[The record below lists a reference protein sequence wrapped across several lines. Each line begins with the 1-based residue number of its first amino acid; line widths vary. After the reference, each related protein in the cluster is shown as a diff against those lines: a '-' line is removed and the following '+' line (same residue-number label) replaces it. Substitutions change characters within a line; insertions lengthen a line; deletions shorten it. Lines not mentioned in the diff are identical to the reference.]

1 MDQLKLKLQEYFQ
14 RYRQLDQRVK
24 PGKEEVGDMENDILS
39 QFGLP
44 ASKRFVQILHDFVNH
59 AQVNDH
65 LLEYVSK
72 KLRSAARTYLLS
84 PVMSDV
90 DLLNHARD
98 QKRSAYDLL
107 PELGYPTH
115 EYAIFMVAELL
126 YRRNMASIDVLDE
139 LRKVQQ
145 HDSWN
150 ELLLLSKISNHNTN
164 ELYIKMKK
172 YGLRFLDDFIQFSH
186 RQDAS
191 KAPAKRA
198 TPAEEGYKPNYST
211 ISKMQV
217 EDIVFD
223 EHGVPCLYGKI
234 RSGNRYTRLSIGM
247 EFSELNQVL
256 MSSGEM
262 GIEIS
267 NFIKKKL
274 NAPGAEKALVIDIRT
289 EFGKML
295 KLENCFLEV
304 YKPQHREG
312 QDWIEDKEN
321 FYFVEKILTK
331 KEFDKRSKEVE
342 TKEKIQEC
350 LEIIGGSYVAYQR
363 LRRLGITD
371 EEAKLRAGLQDELLF
386 KLSTYLHKL
395 KD

>member
-126 YRRNMASIDVLDE
+126 YRRNMASTDVD
-139 LRKVQQ
+139 RK
-145 HDSWN
+145 S
-150 ELLLLSKISNHNTN
+150 
-164 ELYIKMKK
+164 
-172 YGLRFLDDFIQFSH
+172 
-186 RQDAS
+186 
-191 KAPAKRA
+191 
-198 TPAEEGYKPNYST
+198 
-211 ISKMQV
+211 
-217 EDIVFD
+217 
-223 EHGVPCLYGKI
+223 
-234 RSGNRYTRLSIGM
+234 TRL
-247 EFSELNQVL
+247 N
-256 MSSGEM
+256 SS
-262 GIEIS
+262 
-267 NFIKKKL
+267 
-274 NAPGAEKALVIDIRT
+274 
-289 EFGKML
+289 
-295 KLENCFLEV
+295 
-304 YKPQHREG
+304 H
-312 QDWIEDKEN
+312 
-321 FYFVEKILTK
+321 
-331 KEFDKRSKEVE
+331 
-342 TKEKIQEC
+342 
-350 LEIIGGSYVAYQR
+350 
-363 LRRLGITD
+363 
-371 EEAKLRAGLQDELLF
+371 
-386 KLSTYLHKL
+386 
-395 KD
+395 